1 MSITQTIANQIKI
14 AVEKVASSHKI
25 ENTAAFVQDIL
36 SELGLTGVVPQE
48 KKKAG
53 SVAGSESGRKRVV
66 SKKMKESF
74 MALPGATDEKLKEV
88 MKAYKDAAEVD
99 SFDAFARRHLAGD
112 EEPKKEEPKEE
123 KKEEKKEKKARA
135 KKEKSGRFTPNA
147 TSRKLFKTIVD
158 ESGVENG
165 SELEKE
171 LVAHIEGLS
180 DECFASASIQGHMRA
195 FIATKTSSKEEAPED
210 EDEDLEDFDFEG
222 EMLLKGVTSG
232 KIYQTT
238 EESGDVLIGQAGKG
252 RFKSVKV

>member
-36 SELGLTGVVPQE
+36 SELGLTGVTPQE

-74 MALPGATDEKLKEV
+74 MAMPGATEEKLKEV

-99 SFDAFARRHLAGD
+99 SFDAFARRSLAGD

-123 KKEEKKEKKARA
+123 KKEKKPRA

>member
-36 SELGLTGVVPQE
+36 SELGLTGVTPQE

-66 SKKMKESF
+66 SKKMKEGF
-74 MALPGATDEKLKEV
+74 MALPGATEEKLKEV

-99 SFDAFARRHLAGD
+99 SFDAFARRSLAGD
-112 EEPKKEEPKEE
+112 EEPKEEEPKQ
-123 KKEEKKEKKARA
+123 EKKEKKPRA

-195 FIATKTSSKEEAPED
+195 FIATKTSPKEEAPED